1 MSDDAQGSAR
11 EDEVT
16 VPALAMPKGWTWAID
31 LKALKQPSA
40 LRLPKGLTWVT
51 QAELTSPE
59 GHVTASTEVPAAL
72 AEAYADGFITAA
84 ELIDA
89 DGMDEDAPTRTML
102 SAEFRTISELRLPAP
117 DDPAMLERYVGFCCE
132 AAALRVVK
140 ESCGA
145 MSRAEQ
151 ASREGRFPSEEDR
164 SSIQRAMAASAAARE
179 YAVTCKMAVCAALT
193 RDDGRRDLID
203 TIACAA
209 TRQAEYCI
217 AASEPGNDGLGVK
230 FLEAEFDGV
239 EVEPAEYLDYRPAKT
254 WKTDRELAWSEDPAR
269 EEDYWERVAEAQMVS
284 VDEPTFQDEAR
295 LMAAAAG
302 KASALGDGED
312 R

>member
-1 MSDDAQGSAR
+1 MSEDAQGSAH
-11 EDEVT
+11 ENGVT
-16 VPALAMPKGWTWAID
+16 VPALAMPEGWTWVID
-31 LKALKQPSA
+31 LKSFKQPSMP
-40 LRLPKGLTWVT
+40 RLPEGLTWVA

-59 GHVTASTEVPAAL
+59 GHVAASTEVPAAL
-72 AEAYADGFITAA
+72 AEAYADGFIAA
-84 ELIDA
+84 TELVDA
-89 DGMDEDAPTRTML
+89 GDVDEDAPVRSML
-102 SAEFRTISELRLPAP
+102 SAEFRTISELRLPVP

-151 ASREGRFPSEEDR
+151 ASREGRFLSEADR
-164 SSIQRAMAASAAARE
+164 SSIQQAMAACAAARE

-209 TRQAEYCI
+209 MRQAEYCI

-239 EVEPAEYLDYRPAKT
+239 EVESAEYLDYRPAKT
-254 WKTDRELAWSEDPAR
+254 WKTDREIAWAEDPTR
-269 EEDYWERVAEAQMVS
+269 EEDYWVRVAEAQGS
-284 VDEPTFQDEAR
+284 GADEPTFQDEAR
-295 LMAAAAG
+295 LMSAG
-302 KASALGDGED
+302 RAQGLGDGED